1 MGPCADG
8 GLSTSIQLLH
18 LDQPGVEDFIRY
30 LADGHAS
37 PRKGLLISH
46 VMRLRTRVLMLWVE
60 IQRGNE

>member
-1 MGPCADG
+1 M
-8 GLSTSIQLLH
+8 IKLLH
-18 LDQPGVEDFIRY
+18 LEQACVEHFIGY
-30 LADGHAS
+30 LADGLAS